1 MCFPANQNNQLC
13 DEEDQDRVKVVH
25 QSNMKTD
32 VQLKLVCPSNPDSY
46 GLFVSSNLFHQ
57 PHRSSDW
64 IRAELIHLQ
73 LNLIQT
79 ESKVASIG
87 SIMTGIRKPLCSWG
101 CVVGSDYPLCSSLT
115 SVQCCIIVSHPGEV
129 VWWDLV
135 TPCPRVLS
143 LCTPAFRATHP
154 KQMLYNLTPF
164 YIFSPTLTVTRV
176 VREIACYMKDF
187 VTPCLEC
194 PVQLVETHISHS
206 MAGL

>member
-1 MCFPANQNNQLC
+1 
-13 DEEDQDRVKVVH
+13 
-25 QSNMKTD
+25 
-32 VQLKLVCPSNPDSY
+32 
-46 GLFVSSNLFHQ
+46 
-57 PHRSSDW
+57 
-64 IRAELIHLQ
+64 
-73 LNLIQT
+73 
-79 ESKVASIG
+79 
-87 SIMTGIRKPLCSWG
+87 MTGKRKPPCSSG

-194 PVQLVETHISHS
+194 PVRPACGEPYLSQHGRALRFYPVSHCTKS
-206 MAGL
+206 SSIMV